1 VLVRGSRKAPV
12 RAAIYTRISLDP
24 TGQGLGVARQH
35 KECQALADREGWEVV
50 AEFDDNDISA
60 YSGKRRPGFEA
71 LLDAMKNGEVKALI
85 CWHVD
90 RLYRSMKD
98 LERLIDVADAGGVII
113 KTVSAGDLDLSTS
126 AGRTMAR
133 ILGSIARGESEHKG
147 ERQRLANDQ
156 RAAAGHWQT
165 CNRVFGYTLDGR
177 PLEPEA
183 SAVRKAVVDVLA
195 GKSIQAVTRE
205 WNAAGLTTTLAGQ
218 ERKAYTDKNGRTV
231 KGKVVDGK
239 WNSPRVRRL
248 LINPRYAGLRVHRGK
263 VVGQGNWTPL
273 VNPETHAGL
282 VAYLSNP
289 SRVTNTE
296 SFERKYLGPG
306 VFRCGVCGSTMMTAR
321 PGGQKNQ
328 KNPQRRYVCR
338 NTPHLARVGQ
348 PIDDLVTA
356 TVLER
361 MTQPDAAELLASTGV
376 DLSDL
381 SVKRE
386 ALQRKLDG
394 LVEQF
399 DSDAIDAAQ
408 FGEASKRTRAKL
420 AEVDR
425 ALADATRTSPAAAL
439 VAAGADA
446 WRAWQDMSVTQR
458 AQAVDE
464 LLTVTVLPAARRGEK
479 FHAGQVRI
487 EWRREPLPE

>member
-1 VLVRGSRKAPV
+1 MT
-12 RAAIYTRISLDP
+12 RATKTAIYVRISLDQ
-24 TGQGLGVARQH
+24 TGEGLGVERQR
-35 KECQALADREGWEVV
+35 KECLALAEQLGWEVV
-50 AEFDDNDISA
+50 AEYDDNDISA

-71 LLDAMKNGEVKALI
+71 LLDAMKSGEVKALI

-98 LERLIDVADAGGVII
+98 LERLIDIADAQHVKIR
-113 KTVSAGDLDLSTS
+113 TVAGGDLDLSTS
-126 AGRTMAR
+126 AGRMVAR
-133 ILGSIARGESEHKG
+133 ILGSVARQESEHKG
-147 ERQRLANDQ
+147 ERQKLANMQ
-156 RAAAGHWQT
+156 RAEAGHWQT
-165 CNRVFGYTLDGR
+165 CNRAFGYTLDGQ

-205 WNAAGLTTTLAGQ
+205 WNAAGLTTTMVGQ
-218 ERKAYTDKNGRTV
+218 ERKERRDKNGQLV
-231 KGKVVDGK
+231 QAKVLDGK

-263 VVGQGNWTPL
+263 VVGQGAWTPL
-273 VNPETHAGL
+273 IDPETHAGL

-289 SRVTNTE
+289 LRVTNTN
-296 SFERKYLGPG
+296 SFERKYLLPG
-306 VFRCGVCGSTMMTAR
+306 VARCGVCGSTMMTAR
-321 PGGQKNQ
+321 PGGQKNS
-328 KNPQRRYVCR
+328 KRRYVCR
-338 NTPHLARVGQ
+338 VTPHLARVGQ

-361 MTQPDAAELLASTGV
+361 MTQPDAAKLLASTGV
-376 DLSDL
+376 DVSGL

-399 DSDAIDAAQ
+399 DADAIDAAQ
-408 FGEASKRTRAKL
+408 FGEASRRTRAKL
-420 AEVDR
+420 AEIDR

-446 WRAWQDMSVTQR
+446 WQAWQDMSPTQR
-458 AQAVDE
+458 AAAVDE
-464 LLTVTVLPAARRGEK
+464 LVTVTVLPAARRGEK

-487 EWRREPLPE
+487 EWRRDPVAE

>member
-1 VLVRGSRKAPV
+1 MLYGMTKTAKAPV
-12 RAAIYTRISLDP
+12 RAAIYVRISLDQ
-24 TGQGLGVARQH
+24 TGEGLGVARQR
-35 KECQALADREGWEVV
+35 KECQALADRQGWEVV

-71 LLDAMKNGEVKALI
+71 LLDAMKNGEVKALT
-85 CWHVD
+85 CWHID
-90 RLYRSMKD
+90 RLYRSMRD
-98 LERLIDVADAGGVII
+98 LERLIDVADAAEVII

-165 CNRVFGYTLDGR
+165 CNRTFGYTLDGQ

-205 WNAAGLTTTLAGQ
+205 WNAAGLRTTLAGQ
-218 ERKAYTDKNGRTV
+218 ERKEYTDKNGRRI
-231 KGKVVDGK
+231 KANVVDGK

-248 LINPRYAGLRVHRGK
+248 LVSPRYAGLRVHRGK

-273 VNPETHAGL
+273 IDLDTHKGL

-289 SRVTNTE
+289 SRVTNTN

-306 VFRCGVCGSTMMTAR
+306 VFRCGVCGATMMTAR
-321 PGGQKNQ
+321 PGGQKN
-328 KNPQRRYVCR
+328 PQRRYVCR
-338 NTPHLARVGQ
+338 STPHLARVGQ

-361 MTQPDAAELLASTGV
+361 MTQPDAAELLASRGV
-376 DLSDL
+376 DITGL
-381 SVKRE
+381 SVQRE

-399 DSDAIDAAQ
+399 DADNIDAEQ
-408 FGEASKRTRAKL
+408 FGAASRKTRQKL

-425 ALADATRTSPAAAL
+425 QLADATRTSPAAAL
-439 VAAGADA
+439 VAAGRDA
-446 WRAWQDMSVTQR
+446 WEAWEAMSMTQR
-458 AQAVDE
+458 AQAVEE
-464 LLTVTVLPAARRGEK
+464 LMVVTVLPAPRRGSRLSPE
-479 FHAGQVRI
+479 HVSI
-487 EWRREPLPE
+487 EWRRSPE